1 MAHLSMTTSRPS
13 ATELYQSPL
22 NSQPLEHSAK
32 ELHIEAFTDCF
43 AENAIRLIS
52 SVVPPPPP
60 NLLFSRASL
69 LQTLYIRASYLLTA
83 SNVLLTD
90 IHSSDPSE
98 LLQWLCHDDSTIN
111 IVFAIM
117 ITFTVIIGGVCQW
130 LERRSLADRLSLIC
144 A

>member
-1 MAHLSMTTSRPS
+1 MTTSRPS

-52 SVVPPPPP
+52 SVVPPPPSP
-60 NLLFSRASL
+60 ISGFDRASL
-69 LQTLYIRASYLLTA
+69 LQTLYSRASYLLTA

-117 ITFTVIIGGVCQW
+117 ITFTVIIGGVGQW